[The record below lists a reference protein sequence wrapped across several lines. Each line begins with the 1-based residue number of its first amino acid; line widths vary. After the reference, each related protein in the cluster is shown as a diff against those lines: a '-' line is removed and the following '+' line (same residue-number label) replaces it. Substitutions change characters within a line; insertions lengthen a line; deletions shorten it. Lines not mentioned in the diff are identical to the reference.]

1 MWMKNS
7 YFVIAL
13 LFVMFFIKSGN
24 AQNGLS
30 SPYSGFGFGKV
41 NNNVSMTSHSMGGLS
56 YALQNPYYINFK
68 NPASYIA
75 FDSLSF
81 IADAAFSMISTT
93 LKTNEKT
100 QKYMMA
106 RPNYLAIGL
115 PLTKHWRTS
124 AGILPYSDMG
134 YTILN
139 NTTDLNGN
147 KSYTYEGDGGLM
159 QLFWGNAF
167 KLYRGLS
174 IGVNASYMFGR
185 MTSLRTVEIE
195 GSNFF
200 NTSVNNST
208 NVDGIYLSGGI
219 QYFFDIKEKHRF
231 GLGAVYENTA
241 YLWARQNELITIFQG
256 TYDNMTG
263 LDTISNIVGAKGNMI
278 VPQSIGGGFSYSYN
292 NQLLFGADVTW
303 QNWEKYRLMGKSDSL
318 KNAWT
323 INVGAQYTPNPLSS
337 KYMSRINIRAG
348 VKYSTGYFA
357 VQGKPVDE
365 LGVAFGLGFPLKG
378 TNSNSSLNILIEY
391 GQWGTLKK
399 NVISENYIKLSF
411 NFILQEKWYQR
422 VKLE

>member
-1 MWMKNS
+1 
-7 YFVIAL
+7 
-13 LFVMFFIKSGN
+13 
-24 AQNGLS
+24 
-30 SPYSGFGFGKV
+30 
-41 NNNVSMTSHSMGGLS
+41 MTSHAMGGLS

-93 LKTNEKT
+93 LKTDAKT

-139 NTTDLNGN
+139 SVTDVNGN

-185 MTSLRTVEIE
+185 LTSLRTVEIG

-256 TYDNMTG
+256 SYDNMTG

-278 VPQSIGGGFSYSYN
+278 VPQSVGGGFSYSYN

-303 QNWEKYRLMGKSDSL
+303 QNWEKYRLMDKSDSL
-318 KNAWT
+318 QNAWT
-323 INVGAQYTPNPLSS
+323 INIGAQYTPNPLSS

-348 VKYSTGYFA
+348 VKYK
-357 VQGKPVDE
+357 Q
-365 LGVAFGLGFPLKG
+365 
-378 TNSNSSLNILIEY
+378 
-391 GQWGTLKK
+391 Q
-399 NVISENYIKLSF
+399 
-411 NFILQEKWYQR
+411 
-422 VKLE
+422 